1 MATKKAPAKT
11 EDKKAAKTKVFPNTP
26 EKKVKTKKS
35 GITNT
40 QLMKL
45 MGESIA
51 SKASE

>member
-11 EDKKAAKTKVFPNTP
+11 EDKKATKTKVFPNTP

-35 GITNT
+35 GITTT
-40 QLMKL
+40 QLMKM